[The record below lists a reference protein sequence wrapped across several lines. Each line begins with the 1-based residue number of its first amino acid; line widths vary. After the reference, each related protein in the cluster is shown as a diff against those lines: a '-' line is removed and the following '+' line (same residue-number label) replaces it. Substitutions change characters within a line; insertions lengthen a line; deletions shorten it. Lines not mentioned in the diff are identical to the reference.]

1 MWGRCCDA
9 LACWGAL
16 WHHAF
21 VVALMQHDF
30 LLARIR
36 LTRMAAERGPIL
48 SGACGQVN
56 GFQTLVTKV
65 PSVFEPP
72 Q

>member
-1 MWGRCCDA
+1 MY
-9 LACWGAL
+9 
-16 WHHAF
+16 HAF
-21 VVALMQHDF
+21 VLALMQHAL

-48 SGACGQVN
+48 SGACGQVSV
-56 GFQTLVTKV
+56 FQTLVAKV

>member
-1 MWGRCCDA
+1 MGCKPGARCCMTV
-9 LACWGAL
+9 ACWGAL
-16 WHHAF
+16 LHHGC
-21 VVALMQHDF
+21 

-48 SGACGQVN
+48 SGAWGQVN
-56 GFQTLVTKV
+56 GFQPLVV
-65 PSVFEPP
+65 NVISVFEPP

>member
-1 MWGRCCDA
+1 MARLRVLPDA
-9 LACWGAL
+9 FL
-16 WHHAF
+16 
-21 VVALMQHDF
+21 VALMQHDL

-48 SGACGQVN
+48 FGACGQVN
-56 GFQTLVTKV
+56 GFQTLVVNV
-65 PSVFEPP
+65 PSVCEPP

>member
-1 MWGRCCDA
+1 M
-9 LACWGAL
+9 
-16 WHHAF
+16 HHRF

-48 SGACGQVN
+48 SGACGQVS
-56 GFQTLVTKV
+56 GFQPLVV
-65 PSVFEPP
+65 NVISVFEPL

>member
-1 MWGRCCDA
+1 MQHD
-9 LACWGAL
+9 
-16 WHHAF
+16 F
-21 VVALMQHDF
+21 VLGLMQHDF

-56 GFQTLVTKV
+56 GFQSLVVKV
-65 PSVFEPP
+65 VSVFEPP

>member
-1 MWGRCCDA
+1 MM
-9 LACWGAL
+9 
-16 WHHAF
+16 HH
-21 VVALMQHDF
+21 VC

-48 SGACGQVN
+48 SGAGGQVS
-56 GFQTLVTKV
+56 GFQPLVV
-65 PSVFEPP
+65 NVISVREPP

>member
-1 MWGRCCDA
+1 
-9 LACWGAL
+9 
-16 WHHAF
+16 
-21 VVALMQHDF
+21 MQHDF
-30 LLARIR
+30 VLARIR

-56 GFQTLVTKV
+56 GFQTLVSTRLAV
-65 PSVFEPP
+65 CEPP

>member
-1 MWGRCCDA
+1 M
-9 LACWGAL
+9 LN
-16 WHHAF
+16 
-21 VVALMQHDF
+21 DF

-48 SGACGQVN
+48 SGACGQMS
-56 GFQTLVTKV
+56 GFRTLVVRV

-72 Q
+72 QWAVDVSTHFERPP